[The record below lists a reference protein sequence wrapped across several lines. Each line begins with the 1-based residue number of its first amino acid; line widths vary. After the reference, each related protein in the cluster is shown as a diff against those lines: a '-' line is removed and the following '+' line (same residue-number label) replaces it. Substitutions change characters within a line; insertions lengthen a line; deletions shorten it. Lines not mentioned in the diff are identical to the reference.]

1 MSSKTSRAH
10 TKGNDPQSS
19 RQTAD
24 FKSPDVGAKPD
35 RVLNREQLLRQAVA
49 LWLRWNETYEQVT
62 MQAFQARH
70 DQRKLE
76 AIMDEMDSI
85 RRQAIA
91 VSEKALAESP

>member
-1 MSSKTSRAH
+1 MPPKMSRPK
-10 TKGNDPQSS
+10 TKGDDPRGSRKSS
-19 RQTAD
+19 DFGGQAD
-24 FKSPDVGAKPD
+24 RALDA
-35 RVLNREQLLRQAVA
+35 EQQLRQAVA

-91 VSEKALAESP
+91 TSEKALSKSP